1 MNIQRACP
9 QTCFS
14 VCTAPGFCWLLLIF
28 CMFSQ
33 ELSCLTDESAVLV
46 QECAGWWALTR
57 CVQHWMDERS
67 LMLSVSLCSK
77 VHDVWIR
84 GRPEPLHRISG
95 HSWGPGNRVYH
106 RNGKSALDSMIK
118 TSSPKL
124 LAFWRLIPL
133 TQILHYFRLQTHGIS
148 RRNINLDFVFP
159 VLKQN
164 LCILLHVD
172 LEHWSP

>member
-1 MNIQRACP
+1 ML
-9 QTCFS
+9 
-14 VCTAPGFCWLLLIF
+14 FCMYSTWLLLA
-28 CMFSQ
+28 
-33 ELSCLTDESAVLV
+33 SAYLLYVSSRVVLLDTRECRPV

-172 LEHWSP
+172 LEHWNP